1 MEESLKTT
9 INENLDD
16 LDERLDELGKDM
28 DDLEKEFRKA
38 LEEVE
43 KKNEERARELDEK
56 LGKQIDALSS
66 ESLSYR
72 YEERTNTLYLMP
84 GQSKS
89 GR

>member
-1 MEESLKTT
+1 M
-9 INENLDD
+9 
-16 LDERLDELGKDM
+16 
-28 DDLEKEFRKA
+28 
-38 LEEVE
+38 EEVE